1 MKGLFAFVTLAALL
15 VLGLY
20 FLGRREKTPEPDT
33 SDVSP
38 ATAAQ
43 SSTTRAPAPAAAPQA
58 VLRPRT
64 LLEDPRVQAAARG
77 ARVEVS
83 RFDRTGREGRVD
95 VRWSSD
101 VMTQGGDFL
110 EALLLEGVI
119 RDIDHESTQLR
130 QLRDPGGRRIWQ
142 ASFRVYF

>member
-20 FLGRREKTPEPDT
+20 FLGRREKTPEPEPA
-33 SDVSP
+33 DVSP
-38 ATAAQ
+38 AAAAQ
-43 SSTTRAPAPAAAPQA
+43 SSTTRAPAPAVSAQAALP
-58 VLRPRT
+58 PPT
-64 LLEDPRVQAAARG
+64 LIEDPRVQAAARG
-77 ARVEVS
+77 ARVEVR
-83 RFDRTGREGRVD
+83 RFDRTGREGRVE

-110 EALLLEGVI
+110 EALLLKGLI

-130 QLRDPGGRRIWQ
+130 QLRDPSGRRIWQ